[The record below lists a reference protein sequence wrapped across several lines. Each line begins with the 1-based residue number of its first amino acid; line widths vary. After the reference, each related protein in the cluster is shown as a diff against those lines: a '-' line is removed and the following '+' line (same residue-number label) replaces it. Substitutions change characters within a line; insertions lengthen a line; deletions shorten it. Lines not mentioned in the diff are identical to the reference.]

1 MKFLIVD
8 DSQAMQTIIRRSLE
22 RAGYQ
27 DNEFQMAGDGL
38 EALEILKNWDP
49 DLVITDWHMPNMNGI
64 ELLLEIQQQGLDLKV
79 GLVTT
84 ETSPV
89 RVLEAKQAGALFVLH
104 KPFQLKQFQ
113 KTILPIVQGS
123 VEGEALL
130 TDYDQSQDTT
140 TYELQLP
147 SVAALSKI
155 LDGFTIKNLDIVE
168 TQRGQ
173 INYAYLP
180 YVMALFTDNEKDVIK
195 AVCILDIRAAVILGC
210 AFDNAPAADVQ
221 AAIEFK
227 TVDKQMLDNIKRL
240 MKMVSAL
247 FYDPNSQQD
256 LKLKGVH
263 MIPKPFDRLDQMG
276 SSSSDKRLDLKVTG
290 KEYGEGQAI
299 LMAVADK

>member
-64 ELLLEIQQQGLDLKV
+64 ELLLEIQKQGLDLKV

-123 VEGEALL
+123 IEGEALL
-130 TDYDQSQDTT
+130 TDYDQSEDTT

-256 LKLKGVH
+256 LKLKSVH